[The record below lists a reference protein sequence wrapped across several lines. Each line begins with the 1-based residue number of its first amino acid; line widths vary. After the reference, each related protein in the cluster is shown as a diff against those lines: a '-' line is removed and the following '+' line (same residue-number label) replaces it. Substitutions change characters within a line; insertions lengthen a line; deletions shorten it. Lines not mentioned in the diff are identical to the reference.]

1 MFLSDYNPSHSTQ
14 LYADKQ
20 QFRLL
25 IASLPYDKYN
35 DTFNTISH
43 VTVEIM
49 KVDIWNRWT
58 R

>member
-1 MFLSDYNPSHSTQ
+1 MFLSDYNPSLSTQ
-14 LYADKQ
+14 LYTDKQ

-43 VTVEIM
+43 TTVEIM
-49 KVDIWNRWT
+49 KVDIWNR
-58 R
+58 